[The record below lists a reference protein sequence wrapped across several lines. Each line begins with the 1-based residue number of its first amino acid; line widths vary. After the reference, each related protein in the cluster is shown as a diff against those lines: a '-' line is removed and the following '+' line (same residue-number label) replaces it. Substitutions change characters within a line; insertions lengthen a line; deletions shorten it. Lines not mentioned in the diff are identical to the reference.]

1 MSKQQPDKYKKN
13 LLIALR
19 NHAGLITPACNEV
32 GISRQQYY
40 YYLKNDKDFKEAVE
54 DIHEE
59 TIDFVESKLLEKIEQ
74 GSERSILFFMKY
86 RGKKRGYTDTIDI
99 TSNGE
104 TINTVSNINI
114 KVVEPKNDK

>member
-1 MSKQQPDKYKKN
+1 MKQQPDKYKKQ

-19 NHAGLITPACNEV
+19 NHAGLITPACREV

-40 YYLKNDKDFKEAVE
+40 YYLKHDPEFKEAVE

-104 TINTVSNINI
+104 TINSVSNINI